1 MSRFDQKLAAGE
13 GVVGTFSHLGGPAVA
28 ECLSLSG
35 LDYVIIDTEHGPFPD
50 ESTGEMIRAIELH
63 SAEAFVRVR
72 DSSRAAVLHAL
83 DLGAR
88 GIIIPD
94 VQSVEEA
101 RRLVEYAKYY
111 PLGARGFAFS
121 RSAKYGFLPELKQ
134 IGDYFTATNQR
145 TILMPQCET
154 AGALEHI
161 EEIAALDGIDGIFV
175 GPYDLSV
182 ALGAPG
188 AVRHPAVC
196 RGSRPGDCGL
206 AGFRQTGV
214 HLREHHAGS
223 PGILRTRL
231 SGRGHRYGYGLSGQG
246 HSGHVAGVTLSGAP
260 NSPVRKGRGR
270 PDSSRE
276 PPRGPGPGTACLRAG
291 ACLKTALHRQPH
303 PALPSPCDPA
313 GLPGGGAISGGRIGI

>member
-1 MSRFDQKLAAGE
+1 MLKHGRGEIARHQLLPAADVHGALDGVFQFADVAGPRVPVEQAPRFGIDGLHALAERRRKLVQKMVRQKFHVAAP
-13 GVVGTFSHLGGPAVA
+13 SN
-28 ECLSLSG
+28 SN
-35 LDYVIIDTEHGPFPD
+35 
-50 ESTGEMIRAIELH
+50 

-182 ALGAPG
+182 ALGAPARFATPRFAEALDRVIAACRASGKLAFIYANTRAYFAQGYQG
-188 AVRHPAVC
+188 APIARIRPFW
-196 RGSRPGDCGL
+196 SRP
-206 AGFRQTGV
+206 FRACCRRNG
-214 HLREHHAGS
+214 
-223 PGILRTRL
+223 
-231 SGRGHRYGYGLSGQG
+231 
-246 HSGHVAGVTLSGAP
+246 TLQKNAK
-260 NSPVRKGRGR
+260 VR
-270 PDSSRE
+270 
-276 PPRGPGPGTACLRAG
+276 PPR
-291 ACLKTALHRQPH
+291 
-303 PALPSPCDPA
+303 
-313 GLPGGGAISGGRIGI
+313 SGNTSIKSGVIRIRRTPRFFTCC

>member
-1 MSRFDQKLAAGE
+1 M
-13 GVVGTFSHLGGPAVA
+13 
-28 ECLSLSG
+28 
-35 LDYVIIDTEHGPFPD
+35 
-50 ESTGEMIRAIELH
+50 
-63 SAEAFVRVR
+63 RVR

-101 RRLVEYAKYY
+101 RRLVEYAKYH

-182 ALGAPG
+182 ALGAP
-188 AVRHPAVC
+188 ARFATPRFAEAL
-196 RGSRPGDCGL
+196 D
-206 AGFRQTGV
+206 RQTGV

-231 SGRGHRYGYGLSGQG
+231 SGRGHRHGYGLSGQG
-246 HSGHVAGVTLSGAP
+246 HSGHVAGRKGTLQKNAKVRPPRSGNISIKSGA
-260 NSPVRKGRGR
+260 
-270 PDSSRE
+270 
-276 PPRGPGPGTACLRAG
+276 
-291 ACLKTALHRQPH
+291 
-303 PALPSPCDPA
+303 
-313 GLPGGGAISGGRIGI
+313 IRIGRTPRFFYVLLKKINSTPEKNRISSPPPMRNGGSARRTCPR

>member
-1 MSRFDQKLAAGE
+1 M
-13 GVVGTFSHLGGPAVA
+13 H
-28 ECLSLSG
+28 
-35 LDYVIIDTEHGPFPD
+35 
-50 ESTGEMIRAIELH
+50 
-63 SAEAFVRVR
+63 VR

-161 EEIAALDGIDGIFV
+161 EEIAALDGRYNPRALYESDMRIRRAVDTLIDGTLDDGRTGMFRELYSALLDGASWHAPDCYFLLHDFIPYCDTRLRANRDYADRAAFAKKCLLNV
-175 GPYDLSV
+175 AHAGPFSSDRTVAEY
-182 ALGAPG
+182 ALGIWG
-188 AVRHPAVC
+188 
-196 RGSRPGDCGL
+196 
-206 AGFRQTGV
+206 
-214 HLREHHAGS
+214 
-223 PGILRTRL
+223 
-231 SGRGHRYGYGLSGQG
+231 
-246 HSGHVAGVTLSGAP
+246 
-260 NSPVRKGRGR
+260 
-270 PDSSRE
+270 
-276 PPRGPGPGTACLRAG
+276 CL
-291 ACLKTALHRQPH
+291 
-303 PALPSPCDPA
+303 
-313 GLPGGGAISGGRIGI
+313 

>member
-111 PLGARGFAFS
+111 PLGARGFAF
-121 RSAKYGFLPELKQ
+121 
-134 IGDYFTATNQR
+134 
-145 TILMPQCET
+145 
-154 AGALEHI
+154 
-161 EEIAALDGIDGIFV
+161 
-175 GPYDLSV
+175 
-182 ALGAPG
+182 
-188 AVRHPAVC
+188 
-196 RGSRPGDCGL
+196 
-206 AGFRQTGV
+206 
-214 HLREHHAGS
+214 
-223 PGILRTRL
+223 
-231 SGRGHRYGYGLSGQG
+231 
-246 HSGHVAGVTLSGAP
+246 
-260 NSPVRKGRGR
+260 
-270 PDSSRE
+270 
-276 PPRGPGPGTACLRAG
+276 
-291 ACLKTALHRQPH
+291 
-303 PALPSPCDPA
+303 
-313 GLPGGGAISGGRIGI
+313 

>member
-1 MSRFDQKLAAGE
+1 M
-13 GVVGTFSHLGGPAVA
+13 
-28 ECLSLSG
+28 
-35 LDYVIIDTEHGPFPD
+35 
-50 ESTGEMIRAIELH
+50 
-63 SAEAFVRVR
+63 RVR

-134 IGDYFTATNQR
+134 IGDYFIATNQR

-182 ALGAPG
+182 ALGAPARFAEALDRVIAACRASGKLAFIYANTMPEARAYFAQDYQG
-188 AVRHPAVC
+188 AAIGTDTAFLVKAIQ
-196 RGSRPGDCGL
+196 GML
-206 AGFRQTGV
+206 QGV
-214 HLREHHAGS
+214 K
-223 PGILRTRL
+223 
-231 SGRGHRYGYGLSGQG
+231 G
-246 HSGHVAGVTLSGAP
+246 HS
-260 NSPVRKGRGR
+260 K
-270 PDSSRE
+270 
-276 PPRGPGPGTACLRAG
+276 
-291 ACLKTALHRQPH
+291 KTQR
-303 PALPSPCDPA
+303 
-313 GLPGGGAISGGRIGI
+313 

>member
-111 PLGARGFAFS
+111 PWERADSLFRGARN
-121 RSAKYGFLPELKQ
+121 
-134 IGDYFTATNQR
+134 T
-145 TILMPQCET
+145 
-154 AGALEHI
+154 
-161 EEIAALDGIDGIFV
+161 
-175 GPYDLSV
+175 
-182 ALGAPG
+182 
-188 AVRHPAVC
+188 
-196 RGSRPGDCGL
+196 GSC
-206 AGFRQTGV
+206 
-214 HLREHHAGS
+214 
-223 PGILRTRL
+223 
-231 SGRGHRYGYGLSGQG
+231 
-246 HSGHVAGVTLSGAP
+246 
-260 NSPVRKGRGR
+260 
-270 PDSSRE
+270 
-276 PPRGPGPGTACLRAG
+276 
-291 ACLKTALHRQPH
+291 
-303 PALPSPCDPA
+303 PS
-313 GLPGGGAISGGRIGI
+313 

>member
-182 ALGAPG
+182 ALGAPARFATPRFAEALDRVMAACRASGKLAFIYANTRAYFAQGYQG
-188 AVRHPAVC
+188 APIARIRPFW
-196 RGSRPGDCGL
+196 SRP
-206 AGFRQTGV
+206 FRACCRRNG
-214 HLREHHAGS
+214 
-223 PGILRTRL
+223 
-231 SGRGHRYGYGLSGQG
+231 
-246 HSGHVAGVTLSGAP
+246 TLQKNAK
-260 NSPVRKGRGR
+260 VR
-270 PDSSRE
+270 
-276 PPRGPGPGTACLRAG
+276 PPR
-291 ACLKTALHRQPH
+291 
-303 PALPSPCDPA
+303 
-313 GLPGGGAISGGRIGI
+313 SGNTSIKSGVIRIGRTPRFFTCC

>member
-1 MSRFDQKLAAGE
+1 M
-13 GVVGTFSHLGGPAVA
+13 H
-28 ECLSLSG
+28 
-35 LDYVIIDTEHGPFPD
+35 
-50 ESTGEMIRAIELH
+50 
-63 SAEAFVRVR
+63 VR

-182 ALGAPG
+182 ALGAP
-188 AVRHPAVC
+188 ARFAEALDRVI
-196 RGSRPGDCGL
+196 

-231 SGRGHRYGYGLSGQG
+231 SGRGHRHGYGLSGQG

-260 NSPVRKGRGR
+260 KSPVRKGRGR

-276 PPRGPGPGTACLRAG
+276 PPVAGPGNG
-291 ACLKTALHRQPH
+291 
-303 PALPSPCDPA
+303 LPPRWSVPENDITPPPPLPFPCDPA

>member
-1 MSRFDQKLAAGE
+1 M
-13 GVVGTFSHLGGPAVA
+13 H
-28 ECLSLSG
+28 
-35 LDYVIIDTEHGPFPD
+35 
-50 ESTGEMIRAIELH
+50 
-63 SAEAFVRVR
+63 VR

-161 EEIAALDGIDGIFV
+161 EEIAALDGIDGIV
-175 GPYDLSV
+175 I
-182 ALGAPG
+182 
-188 AVRHPAVC
+188 
-196 RGSRPGDCGL
+196 
-206 AGFRQTGV
+206 
-214 HLREHHAGS
+214 GS
-223 PGILRTRL
+223 PV
-231 SGRGHRYGYGLSGQG
+231 YYAAASGQVTCFLNRLFYAG
-246 HSGHVAGVTLSGAP
+246 GRRMAGKAGAAVVSCRRGGAASAFDQLNKYFTISNMPVVSSQYWNQVHGNTPDEVRQDAEGLQIMRTLGENMAWLLRSLEAARAAGVPAP
-260 NSPVRKGRGR
+260 
-270 PDSSRE
+270 E
-276 PPRGPGPGTACLRAG
+276 YEA
-291 ACLKTALHRQPH
+291 
-303 PALPSPCDPA
+303 
-313 GLPGGGAISGGRIGI
+313 RIGTNFIR

>member
-35 LDYVIIDTEHGPFPD
+35 LDYVIINEHGPFLMRARGKRSAPSN
-50 ESTGEMIRAIELH
+50 START
-63 SAEAFVRVR
+63 FVRVR

-145 TILMPQCET
+145 TLLMPQCET

-175 GPYDLSV
+175 R
-182 ALGAPG
+182 
-188 AVRHPAVC
+188 AV
-196 RGSRPGDCGL
+196 
-206 AGFRQTGV
+206 
-214 HLREHHAGS
+214 
-223 PGILRTRL
+223 
-231 SGRGHRYGYGLSGQG
+231 
-246 HSGHVAGVTLSGAP
+246 
-260 NSPVRKGRGR
+260 
-270 PDSSRE
+270 
-276 PPRGPGPGTACLRAG
+276 
-291 ACLKTALHRQPH
+291 
-303 PALPSPCDPA
+303 
-313 GLPGGGAISGGRIGI
+313 